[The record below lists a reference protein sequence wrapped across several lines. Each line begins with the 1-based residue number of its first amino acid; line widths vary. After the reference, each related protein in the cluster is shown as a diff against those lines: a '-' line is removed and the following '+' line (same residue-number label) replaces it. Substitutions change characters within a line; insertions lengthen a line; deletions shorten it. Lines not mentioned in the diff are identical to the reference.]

1 MAVSAAPANE
11 YLCPTMLDAAACIG
25 SHDLLL
31 ITLDTL
37 RYDVAMRAL
46 ADGRTPFLASLLA
59 RTTAGTWERRHS
71 PASFTYAA
79 HQAFFAGFLPTP
91 VEPGPHPRLFAM
103 RFLGSETIAPGTAVF
118 DAPDLVTGLRGC
130 GYHGLCAG
138 GVGFFN
144 EQTPLGKVLP
154 GLFDESRWCPA
165 FSVTDPDST
174 AHQVA
179 WLCERLAALPSDRRA
194 LCFVNVSA
202 LHQPNCHYL
211 PGRTHDDADT
221 QLAALAYVDGQLA
234 PLFAALR
241 RRAPVLAV
249 VCSDHGT
256 TYGEDGYVG
265 HRLAHPVVWDV
276 PYLELVLAQEA
287 A

>member
-1 MAVSAAPANE
+1 MI
-11 YLCPTMLDAAACIG
+11 DAAACVG

-37 RYDVAMRAL
+37 RYDVAARAL
-46 ADGRTPFLASLLA
+46 AAGRTPFFADLLG

-71 PASFTYAA
+71 PATFTYAA

-91 VEPGPHPRLFAM
+91 AKPGPHERLFALA
-103 RFLGSETIAPGTAVF
+103 FPGSETTGARTAVF
-118 DAPDLVTGLRGC
+118 DAPDVITGLRGR
-130 GYHGLCAG
+130 GYRSFCAG

-144 EQTPLGKVLP
+144 QLTPLGRVLP
-154 GLFDESRWCPA
+154 DLFDEARWCPA
-165 FSVTDPDST
+165 FGVTDPDST
-174 AHQVA
+174 GNQVA
-179 WLCERLAALPSDRRA
+179 WLCERLGALEGSTRA
-194 LCFVNVSA
+194 LVFLNVSA

-211 PGRTHDDADT
+211 PDRSEDDPET
-221 QLAALAYVDGQLA
+221 MLAALAYVDGQLA
-234 PLFAALR
+234 PLVAALR

-249 VCSDHGT
+249 ICSDHGT
-256 TYGEDGYVG
+256 AYGEQGYVG

-276 PYLELVLAQEA
+276 PYAELILEREA